1 MAALHAG
8 FAPTSAFATVNRAC
22 ASSLTAVST
31 VATSILAGQIDA
43 GVAGGMESMTRNYGS
58 RAIPTKLW
66 DGLKHSPSKDARDCI
81 MSMGLTAENVANR
94 TGVSREAQDA
104 YAARS
109 QARAVDAQK
118 AGRFDAEI
126 VPVQTTWTDPK
137 DESKAAQEITV
148 DKDDGV
154 RATTVDK
161 LASMK
166 PAFDPEGGTAT
177 AGNSSQISDGAAAL
191 TMMRRGT
198 AQALGLSGSILGKWA
213 GSTVVGCAPDEM
225 GIGPALAVPALL
237 QRTEVKKEE
246 IGLWE
251 INEAFAAQVVYCIR
265 ELGLNEDLVNVNG
278 GAIALGHPLGAT
290 GARLLTTLLGEMG
303 RRGVEVGCASL
314 CIGTG
319 MGQATLIVRE

>member
-1 MAALHAG
+1 
-8 FAPTSAFATVNRAC
+8 
-22 ASSLTAVST
+22 
-31 VATSILAGQIDA
+31 
-43 GVAGGMESMTRNYGS
+43 MTRNYGS
-58 RAIPTKLW
+58 RAIPTQLW
-66 DGLKHSPSKDARDCI
+66 DGLKNSPSKDARDCI
-81 MSMGLTAENVANR
+81 MSMGITAENVASR
-94 TGVSREAQDA
+94 TGISREAQDK

-109 QARAVDAQK
+109 QARAAEAQK
-118 AGRFDAEI
+118 SGRYEEEI
-126 VPVQTTWTDPK
+126 VPVSTTWTDPK
-137 DESKAAQEITV
+137 DDSKPAQDITV
-148 DKDDGV
+148 AKDDGV
-154 RATTVDK
+154 RATTVEK

-166 PAFDPEGGTAT
+166 PAFDSENGTAT

-191 TMMRRGT
+191 TMMRRST
-198 AQALGLSGSILGKWA
+198 ANALGLSSSILGKWA

-225 GIGPALAVPALL
+225 GIGPALAIPALL
-237 QRTEVKKEE
+237 ARTEVKKEE

-265 ELGLNEDLVNVNG
+265 ELGLNEDLLNVNG

-290 GARLLTTLLGEMG
+290 GARLVTTLLGEMG